1 MPDVALENIPEW
13 LLGGSELSAA
23 AAPPEHKEV
32 TLPGVVGDH
41 MPGVADSRSGRGT
54 GRSRTPKSCA
64 GVTLLLL
71 GITLAMRPVSASSAA
86 APAMCAMM
94 VAIEPSASS
103 RNSGSVWGGSNQGSL
118 QTARVLTAPSPPPL
132 SFLILSQSG
141 EWPERE
147 TRSGKK
153 KPQNR
158 PGLSLP
164 EGTNA

>member
-1 MPDVALENIPEW
+1 VWWQERCRLPAAILQGTRTQAFWVALAGFGKLDNLSPLAAEFITATV
-13 LLGGSELSAA
+13 SAA
-23 AAPPEHKEV
+23 
-32 TLPGVVGDH
+32 
-41 MPGVADSRSGRGT
+41 MPRPAFRG
-54 GRSRTPKSCA
+54 
-64 GVTLLLL
+64 
-71 GITLAMRPVSASSAA
+71 ASSAA

>member
-1 MPDVALENIPEW
+1 LPDAALDHMPDVALENIPEW

-103 RNSGSVWGGSNQGSL
+103 RNRGSMWGGSNQGSHGTPVDQDFKL
-118 QTARVLTAPSPPPL
+118 RACSPPPVL
-132 SFLILSQSG
+132 
-141 EWPERE
+141 
-147 TRSGKK
+147 
-153 KPQNR
+153 
-158 PGLSLP
+158 LP
-164 EGTNA
+164 SRFSY